1 MPGYTF
7 EGGILPNIMFKTTP
21 LLLLIVK
28 KCHQDQGK
36 KLMTLPKLK
45 YSFKGEGLGA
55 NSNNINLK
63 ISFKFRKY

>member
-1 MPGYTF
+1 MRFVLKYIMPGHTF
-7 EGGILPNIMFKTTP
+7 EEGILPNIMFKTTP

-28 KCHQDQGK
+28 KGK
-36 KLMTLPKLK
+36 GLK
-45 YSFKGEGLGA
+45 G